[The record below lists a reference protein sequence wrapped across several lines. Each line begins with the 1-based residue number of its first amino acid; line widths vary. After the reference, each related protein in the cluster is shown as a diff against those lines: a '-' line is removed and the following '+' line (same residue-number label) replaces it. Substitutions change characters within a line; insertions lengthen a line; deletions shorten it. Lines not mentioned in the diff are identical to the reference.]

1 MKILQVKDASYSYHG
16 IVPALSGVSL
26 DIAEGEML
34 AIIGSNGSGKSTLLQ
49 LLCGLKHP
57 SAGRVLFRGEELT
70 EKKLREGAFQK
81 MFRSRVGIV
90 FQNSDIQLFCPTVLD
105 ELVFGPLQLGMGKD
119 QAVAKARETMAT
131 LGIGYLEDRPTHMLS
146 GGEKK
151 RVAIGSV
158 LTMGP
163 EVLLLDEPTS
173 GLDPK
178 TESFLTDL
186 VIALSESGRTIVIA
200 THNLELVD
208 HLQPRVAVMSGDHR
222 IEKTGHVKDILTD
235 AELLVK
241 VNLIHEHKH
250 KHGNKVHSHL
260 HTHYLF
266 HDHDEHRHGKSKKHK
281 H

>member
-1 MKILQVKDASYSYHG
+1 MKIFQVDGVSYSYHG
-16 IVPALSGVSL
+16 IVPALSDVSL
-26 DIAEGEML
+26 EIAEGEML
-34 AIIGSNGSGKSTLLQ
+34 AVIGSNGSGKSTLLQ
-49 LLCGLKHP
+49 VLCGLKHP
-57 SAGRVLFRGEELT
+57 EAGRVLFRGEEVT
-70 EKKLREGAFQK
+70 EKRLGDGAFLR

-105 ELVFGPLQLGMGKD
+105 ELVFGPLQLGTGKD
-119 QAVAKARETMAT
+119 RALEKARDTMAT

-151 RVAIGSV
+151 RVAIGSI
-158 LTMGP
+158 LTMDP

-186 VIALSESGRTIVIA
+186 ILSLSGSGRTIVIA

-208 HLQPRVAVMSGDHR
+208 HLQPRVAVMSGEHR

-250 KHGNKVHSHL
+250 RHGNKVHSHL
-260 HTHYLF
+260 HAHYLF
-266 HDHDEHRHGKSKKHK
+266 HDHDEHGHGGGKKHK

>member
-1 MKILQVKDASYSYHG
+1 MKILRIEGVSYSYHD
-16 IVPALSGVSL
+16 IVPALSDVSL

-34 AIIGSNGSGKSTLLQ
+34 AVIGSNGSGKSTLLQ
-49 LLCGLKHP
+49 ILCGLIHP
-57 SAGRVLFRGEELT
+57 RAGRVFFRGEELT
-70 EKKLREGAFQK
+70 EKKLRDSAFQK
-81 MFRSRVGIV
+81 LFRSRVGIV
-90 FQNSDIQLFCPTVLD
+90 FQNSDIQLFCPTVRD
-105 ELVFGPLQLGMGKD
+105 ELVFGPLQLGMSRDEALGI
-119 QAVAKARETMAT
+119 ARKTMDE
-131 LGIGYLEDRPTHMLS
+131 LGIGHLEDRPTHMLS

-186 VIALSESGRTIVIA
+186 IISLSASGRTIVIA

-208 HLQPRVAVMSGDHR
+208 HLQPRVAVMSGEHR
-222 IEKTGHVKDILTD
+222 IEKMGAVKDILTD

-241 VNLIHEHKH
+241 VDLIHEHRH
-250 KHGNKVHSHL
+250 RHGNKIHSHL
-260 HTHYLF
+260 HSHYLF
-266 HDHDEHRHGKSKKHK
+266 HDHDEHRHGGGKKHT